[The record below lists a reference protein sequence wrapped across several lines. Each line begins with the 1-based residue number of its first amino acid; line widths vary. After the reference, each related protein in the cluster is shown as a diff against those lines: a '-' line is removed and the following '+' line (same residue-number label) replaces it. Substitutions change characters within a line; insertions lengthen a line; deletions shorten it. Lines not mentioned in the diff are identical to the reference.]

1 MNDINSN
8 IENSAATSIY
18 NLSMDKIGKIKDIDK
33 IHKNLTIEEK
43 NKYADAARGFESI
56 FFNMMIKEMKSGLK
70 NGSDGEG
77 EGEDSFGGD
86 TMLSYA
92 DTLLSDQ
99 ISKTGS
105 GIGIADKVYQFL
117 TGEKIPVNSVITP
130 ASNAIPEKPLTNVS
144 VQSIKSSFSPDLS
157 ENISGNFL
165 DRVKTRLNNYDD
177 LIQNASQTHNVPQSL
192 IKAVITAE
200 SAGKLDAKSS
210 AGAKGLMQ
218 LMDGTA
224 SDLGV
229 NNSFDPEQNIMGGSK
244 YLSQMLNKFN
254 GDVNLALAAYN
265 AGPGNVDKYNGVP
278 PFKETQAYINRVLKY
293 NNIYNNE
300 N

>member
-1 MNDINSN
+1 MNEINLN
-8 IENSAATSIY
+8 IENAASAGLY
-18 NLSMDKIGKIKDIDK
+18 NLSIDKISKIKDIDK
-33 IHKNLTIEEK
+33 THKNLSIEEK

-70 NGSDGEG
+70 DENED
-77 EGEDSFGGD
+77 EDSFGGE

-99 ISKTGS
+99 VSKTGS
-105 GIGIADKVYQFL
+105 GIGVADKIYEFL
-117 TGEKIPVNSVITP
+117 TGEKIQVNTTVTQDTKVNTDNNGLKDISR
-130 ASNAIPEKPLTNVS
+130 
-144 VQSIKSSFSPDLS
+144 SIKSSFTPVIS

-165 DRVKTRLNNYDD
+165 DRVKIRLNNYDE
-177 LIQNASQTHNVPQSL
+177 LIQNASDTHKVPENL

-200 SAGKLDAKSS
+200 SAGKQDAKSS

-229 NNSFDPEQNIMGGSK
+229 NNSFDPAQNIMGGSK
-244 YLSQMLNKFN
+244 YLGMMLNKFN
-254 GDVNLALAAYN
+254 GDVKLALAAYN

-293 NNIYNNE
+293 NSIYDKE

>member
-1 MNDINSN
+1 MNEINSN
-8 IENSAATSIY
+8 IENSTSSGIY
-18 NLSMDKIGKIKDIDK
+18 NLSMDKISKIKDVDK
-33 IHKNLTIEEK
+33 IKKNLTIDEK

-70 NGSDGEG
+70 DENDK
-77 EGEDSFGGD
+77 EDSFGGD

-105 GIGIADKVYQFL
+105 GIGIADKIYEYL
-117 TGEKIPVNSVITP
+117 TGEKIPVNTVVTP
-130 ASNAIPEKPLTNVS
+130 ASNVISEN
-144 VQSIKSSFSPDLS
+144 KSSKDSTKNLKSGLS
-157 ENISGNFL
+157 SDITENISGNFL
-165 DRVKTRLNNYDD
+165 ERVKLRLNNYDD
-177 LIQNASQTHNVPQSL
+177 LIQNASETHNVPQSL

-200 SAGKLDAKSS
+200 SAGKQEAKSS

-224 SDLGV
+224 SNLGV
-229 NNSFDPEQNIMGGSK
+229 KNSYDPEQNIMGGSK
-244 YLSQMLNKFN
+244 YLSQMLTKFN
-254 GDVNLALAAYN
+254 GDVKLALAAYN

-293 NNIYNNE
+293 NNIYDNE